1 MRTLFFTLLILT
13 GVVFVS
19 QTALAAGLV
28 PCEGP
33 ECQTCS
39 LIELANRIIAWLV
52 GFLSAAGALIFA
64 YGGFLMV
71 TSAGDMGKVS
81 HAKELM
87 TNVVVGL
94 VIFLS
99 GYLVVDTVLK
109 TLLNKSILGAE
120 TSTYGPWNKIQCVP
134 RVTFSNTVTGTL
146 IPVSG
151 NVYSH
156 TTAVGVLSNLGVEV
170 VSSGNCTDRNN
181 KNCTSLEGIQQT
193 AFVEIVQTIEKCVGC
208 NLQITAGTEVGHS
221 STCHVNGT
229 CVDIRC
235 EGGCSS
241 EQVAKVNSSA
251 IASGASVVYET
262 ISCSARD
269 AAKAQGINAFCKSDS
284 GYGHITGDHF
294 SLYTEGGGKK

>member
-1 MRTLFFTLLILT
+1 MRTFFLTLLILT
-13 GVVFVS
+13 GVVFIT
-19 QTALAAGLV
+19 QTALAQGLV
-28 PCEGP
+28 PCQGP

-39 LIELANRIIAWLV
+39 LVELANRIIKWLV

-109 TLLNKSILGAE
+109 TLLNKSILGDE
-120 TSTYGPWNKIQCVP
+120 TSAYGPWNKIQCVE
-134 RVTFSNTVTGTL
+134 RLTFSNTPTGTL
-146 IPVSG
+146 IPTSG
-151 NVYSH
+151 SVYSH
-156 TTAVGVLSNLGVEV
+156 TTAVDVLNKLGVEV
-170 VSSGNCTDRNN
+170 ISSGNCTDRTN
-181 KNCTSLEGIQQT
+181 KSCTSLEGIQQT
-193 AFVEIVQTIEKCVGC
+193 AFAEIVQTIEKCAGC
-208 NLQITAGTEVGHS
+208 NLQITAGTETGHS
-221 STCHVNGT
+221 NSCHVGGT
-229 CVDIRC
+229 CVDVRC

-241 EQVAKVNSSA
+241 DQVVKVSSSA
-251 IASGASVVYET
+251 AASGASVVYET
-262 ISCSARD
+262 LSCSARD
-269 AAKAQGINAFCKSDS
+269 AARAQGVTAYCKSDS

-294 SLYTEGGGKK
+294 SLYTDGGKK